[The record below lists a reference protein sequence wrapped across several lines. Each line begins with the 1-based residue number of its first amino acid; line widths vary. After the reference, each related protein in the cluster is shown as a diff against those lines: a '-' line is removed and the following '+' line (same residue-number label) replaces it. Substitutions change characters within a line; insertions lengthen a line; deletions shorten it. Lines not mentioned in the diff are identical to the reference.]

1 MRRMTTPV
9 IASVSEAIQKAAKKV
24 WIASSQVLLAMT
36 AVRMGVLDGMA

>member
-1 MRRMTTPV
+1 MRRMATPV

-36 AVRMGVLDGMA
+36 AVGTGVLDAVA